1 MRVSPTSLTILCICL
16 VSVSAWWDIGHMT
29 VAQVAVDRL
38 KELNQEEALNKFTKL
53 IDGFANL
60 TDGKSNSFVE
70 ASVWPDDIK
79 EYNASYFNDYH
90 FTDVVYDPQNM
101 FVSMS
106 QFQKD
111 VNSINTY
118 KSAQSVLKTNREGV
132 TFERCFM
139 ARYLLHL
146 AGDIHQPLHPV
157 TMYNQTFKAPKGDL
171 GGRIST

>member
-1 MRVSPTSLTILCICL
+1 MKVTPTTLAILCICL

-29 VAQVAVDRL
+29 VAQIAVNRMQDL
-38 KELNQEEALNKFTKL
+38 GHQDALDKFTKL
-53 IDGFANL
+53 IEGFSNL
-60 TDGKSNSFVE
+60 TDGRSNSFVE

-79 EYNASYFNDYH
+79 EFNATYFDDYH

-101 FVSMS
+101 FASMT

-118 KSAQSVLKTNREGV
+118 KSAQSVLKTNKEGV

-146 AGDIHQPLHPV
+146 AGDIHQPLHSV
-157 TMYNQTFKAPKGDL
+157 TMYNHTFNSTKGDL
-171 GGRIST
+171 GGN